1 MATATLNTSDQY
13 VKLLVT
19 TSCSLSGNYPNIK
32 VNTSYSFRFKCVG
45 NSASCSW
52 NNYGFTFDGTRKTS
66 NVSFTL
72 GKNQQSSAYGSG
84 SKQYNLGNSRKLSKT
99 VKAGCDGLWD
109 ASGNVSFSS
118 PSVEAPTNYG
128 LSVSDVT
135 EKSVK
140 ITHTLT
146 NKRAY
151 WRVRLKDTVS
161 KKTWNLS
168 GNTGNGSTTITGLT
182 ANTSYTFVVEVI
194 DRNGTVCYTSSS
206 KSAKTL
212 GISKVGNSPA
222 FTLGNSFML
231 QITGYDDDFTHTA
244 VFKVGSYSFSRTDL
258 HRGSVTITPT
268 ETEIDAM
275 YDEFLTKDDMGMTI
289 TLTTYSGSSSIGS
302 STGKGTV
309 RINVDEAKPLVNSF
323 VYADTVSECI
333 SITGN
338 SKHVIQNASIIRAS
352 SISATG
358 RKGASIVKYQ
368 LVIGDRTVE
377 STATTITDTGTVPS
391 NTGVTV
397 KAIDSRGLE
406 GSLTVPFDMYYEY
419 DRPRLIQLVPHRR
432 NGVEDAVL
440 LNMVGEFHPLV
451 IGSTTKNNSCLA
463 EYAKKKTSELTYGSY
478 STITTFYGGTIS
490 RDAVVGDMDAE
501 YSFNIR
507 VRLSDALTT
516 TIYECTIGKGIPE
529 VVIAKNSVGF
539 GRKPTR
545 ERAVESAWPIYV
557 YGDVYAG
564 PNADQKLAYA
574 SDIEDTGWVDCT
586 YAPGFERYT
595 NGQAPLQVRRFGPV
609 VHMRGAVRSLSN
621 RDVSDDFNTIVGYL
635 PDDSFAPP
643 EYFEQYIIQGS
654 GVSRMALRV
663 NVDGSLAVSRY
674 GSDSEIDMPLN
685 CWINEYA
692 TWFADK
698 PRVEQYLTDDAGNRL
713 TDDAGNYL
721 MG

>member
-1 MATATLNTSDQY
+1 MATTTLKTSDQY
-13 VKLLVT
+13 VQLLVT

-32 VNTSYSFRFKCVG
+32 VNTSYNFKFKCVG
-45 NSASCSW
+45 SNASCSW

-66 NVSFTL
+66 NVSFSL

-128 LSVSDVT
+128 LTVSDIT

-151 WRVRLKDTVS
+151 WRVRLKDTIS

-168 GNTGNGSTTITGLT
+168 SNTGNGSTTITGLT

-212 GISKVGNSPA
+212 GISKVGNSPT
-222 FTLGNSFML
+222 FTLGDPFTL
-231 QITGYDDDFTHTA
+231 QVTGYDDSFTHTA
-244 VFKVGSYSFSRTDL
+244 SFKVGDYTFTRTGL
-258 HRGSVTITPT
+258 KRGSVTITPT

-275 YDEFLTKDDMGMTI
+275 YDEFFTKDDMGMTI

-323 VYADTVSECI
+323 AYADTVSECI

-368 LVIGDRTVE
+368 LVIGDLAVE
-377 STATTITDTGTVPS
+377 SISTTITDTATVPS

-406 GSLTVPFDMYYEY
+406 GSLTVPFEKFYEY
-419 DRPRLIQLVPHRR
+419 DRPRLSQLVPHRR

-478 STITTFYGGTIS
+478 STISTFYGGAIS

-507 VRLSDALTT
+507 VRLSDVLTT

-529 VVIAKNSVGF
+529 LVIAKNSVGF

-557 YGDVYAG
+557 YGDIYAG
-564 PNADQKLAYA
+564 PNADQRLAYA
-574 SDIEDTGWVDCT
+574 ADIEDTGWIDCE
-586 YAPGFERYT
+586 YGSGFERYSEI
-595 NGQAPLQVRRFGPV
+595 QAGLQVRRIGCD
-609 VHMRGAVRSLSN
+609 VHLRGIVRCLESTPSSQEGQ
-621 RDVSDDFNTIVGYL
+621 VIIGYL
-635 PDDSFAPP
+635 PEGFAPAYY
-643 EYFEQYIIQGS
+643 EDFVCQGS
-654 GVSRMALRV
+654 SMNRFMLRIEAK
-663 NVDGSLAVSRY
+663 GTIEVSRY
-674 GSDSEIDMPLN
+674 GTTSM
-685 CWINEYA
+685 INVPVNG
-692 TWFADK
+692 WLSCFVSWMIDK
-698 PRVEQYLTDDAGNRL
+698 PSAEQYLTDDAGNRL
-713 TDDAGNYL
+713 TDDDGNYL

>member
-66 NVSFTL
+66 NVSFSL

-128 LSVSDVT
+128 LTVSDIT

-161 KKTWNLS
+161 KKTWNLNS
-168 GNTGNGSTTITGLT
+168 NTGNGSSTITGLT

-194 DRNGTVCYTSSS
+194 DRSGVVCYTSSS

-222 FTLGNSFML
+222 FTLGSPFIL

-244 VFKVGSYSFSRTDL
+244 VFKVGSYSFSRTGL
-258 HRGSVTITPT
+258 KRGSVTITPT
-268 ETEIDAM
+268 STEVDNM

-302 STGKGTV
+302 STGSGTV

-323 VYADTVSECI
+323 TYADTVSACT

-338 SKHVIQNASIIRAS
+338 NKHVIQNASIIRAS

-368 LVIGDRTVE
+368 LVIGDRAVE

-419 DRPRLIQLVPHRR
+419 DRPRLSQLVPHRR

-463 EYAKKKTSELTYGSY
+463 EYAKKKTSELTYGEY

-490 RDAVVGDMDAE
+490 RDSVVGDMDAE
-501 YSFNIR
+501 SSFNIM

-516 TIYECTIGKGIPE
+516 STFACTIGKGIPE
-529 VVIAKNSVGF
+529 VTIGKNKVGF
-539 GRKPTR
+539 GRIPTR
-545 ERAVESAWPIYV
+545 EKAVESAWPIYV

-574 SDIEDTGWVDCT
+574 ADVEDTGWVDCT
-586 YAPGFERYT
+586 YGSGFERYGT
-595 NGQAPLQVRRFGPV
+595 TQAPLQVRRIGCSVHLRGV
-609 VHMRGAVRSLSN
+609 VKCTRAM
-621 RDVSDDFNTIVGYL
+621 DVSTDGDVVLGYL
-635 PDDSFAPP
+635 PDGFAPS
-643 EYFEQYIIQGS
+643 EFYENFVCQGS
-654 GVSRMALRV
+654 GVSKFVLRV
-663 NVDGSLAVSRY
+663 TTEGDLEISRY
-674 GSDSEIDMPLN
+674 GSSEMIDVPVNGWLN
-685 CWINEYA
+685 CFVSWMIN
-692 TWFADK
+692 K
-698 PRVEQYLTDDAGNRL
+698 PSAEQYLTDDAGNQL
-713 TDDAGNYL
+713 TDDDGDYL

>member
-1 MATATLNTSDQY
+1 MATTTLKTSDQY
-13 VKLLVT
+13 VQLLVT
-19 TSCSLSGNYPNIK
+19 TSCSLSGNYPDIK
-32 VNTSYSFRFKCVG
+32 VNTSYNFKFKCTG

-84 SKQYNLGNSRKLSKT
+84 SKSYDLGNARKLSKT

-212 GISKVGNSPA
+212 GISKVGNSPT
-222 FTLGNSFML
+222 FTLGDSFVL
-231 QITGYDDDFTHTA
+231 QITGYDDSFTHTA
-244 VFKVGSYSFSRTDL
+244 SFKVGDYTFTRTGL

-368 LVIGDRTVE
+368 LVIGDRAVE
-377 STATTITDTGTVPS
+377 STSTTITDTATVPS

-406 GSLTVPFDMYYEY
+406 GSLTVPFEKFYEY
-419 DRPRLIQLVPHRR
+419 DRPRLSQLVPHRR

-463 EYAKKKTSELTYGSY
+463 EYAKKKTSEISYSSY
-478 STITTFYGGTIS
+478 STITTFYGGAIS
-490 RDAVVGDMDAE
+490 RDEVVGDMDAKS
-501 YSFNIR
+501 SFNIM

-516 TIYECTIGKGIPE
+516 STFACTIGKGIPE

-557 YGDVYAG
+557 YDDVYAG
-564 PNADQKLAYA
+564 PNADQRLAYA

-586 YAPGFERYT
+586 YGSGFSRYAAD
-595 NGQAPLQVRRFGPV
+595 QAPLQVRRIGSS
-609 VHMRGAVRSLSN
+609 VHLRGAVKSLNNQDISG
-621 RDVSDDFNTIVGYL
+621 DFNTTIGYL
-635 PDDSFAPP
+635 PDGFAPSDF
-643 EYFEQYIIQGS
+643 YEQFVIQGS
-654 GVSRMALRV
+654 GVSKMVLRV
-663 NVDGSLAVSRY
+663 NTDGDLAISRY
-674 GSDSEIDMPLN
+674 GSSSEINMPAN
-685 CWINEYA
+685 CWINCYA
-692 TWFADK
+692 SWFVDK
-698 PRVEQYLTDDAGNRL
+698 PRAEQYLTDDAGNQL
-713 TDDAGNYL
+713 TDDDGNYL